1 MDEREGGLQEGGG
14 PHLLLYVSTG
24 GGRRLQGR
32 RHRLMVT
39 SGGKRDAMGV
49 RGTRQ
54 ARVRGV

>member
-32 RHRLMVT
+32 RHRLMVQVV
-39 SGGKRDAMGV
+39 V

-54 ARVRGV
+54 VRVRGV